1 MKKRVVIF
9 GASSLARLA
18 YIYLSEDSPYEI
30 AAFTV
35 SEQYLGEGELL
46 GLDVVP
52 FERIEQTHP
61 PEQFAM
67 FVAVGYKRVNKVRAE
82 IYNSCRGKGYEMISY
97 VNSKAIHWGHIEIGD
112 NCFIREGTIIQPFA
126 KIGNDVIIG
135 GASLIGHDVVV
146 GDHCYIANHA
156 AIVGHV
162 KIGPYCFIGANA
174 TIRDGITIAPECV
187 IGAGAIIMKDTEAG
201 GVYRAQK
208 AEKAPFPSS
217 ELRSFK

>member
-1 MKKRVVIF
+1 MKKKVVIF

-18 YIYLSEDSPYEI
+18 YVYLSEDSPYEV

-35 SEQYLGEGELL
+35 NEQYLGEGELL

-61 PEQFAM
+61 PERFAM

-82 IYNSCRGKGYEMISY
+82 VYDNCRGKGYEMISY
-97 VNSKAIHWGHIEIGD
+97 VNSTAIHWGHIEIGD
-112 NCFIREGTIIQPFA
+112 NCFIRESTVIQPFA
-126 KIGNDVIIG
+126 KIGNDVVIG
-135 GASLIGHDVVV
+135 SASLIGHDVVV

-162 KIGPYCFIGANA
+162 RIGPYCFIGANA

-187 IGAGAIIMKDTEAG
+187 IGAGAIIMRDTEEG
-201 GVYRAQK
+201 GVYRGQK

-217 ELRSFK
+217 ELRSFM